1 MTDQNGHPTTSGDV
15 GLEDMRMQLR
25 EMERY
30 IKRRFDELST
40 EVNAASQLIG
50 MSEES
55 VKERFREVIEL
66 LNAISYRGDGRS
78 RAQAG
83 VELDAVVKI
92 TEDAANRILDAADRI
107 GERLE
112 DEATWSDASTRAD
125 ALDKTRNDIQEIL
138 IACAFQDITGQRIQR
153 ALDNLQTIESRLEA
167 TLSKFGIDTGPF
179 RESVEAHVEKGSEQ
193 AEIDR
198 LFDS

>member
-1 MTDQNGHPTTSGDV
+1 MTEDSRDSVANGVS
-15 GLEDMRMQLR
+15 LEDMQMQLR
-25 EMERY
+25 QMERY
-30 IKRRFDELST
+30 VKRRFDELST

-112 DEATWSDASTRAD
+112 DEAIWSDASARAD
-125 ALDKTRNDIQEIL
+125 ALDETRNDIQEIL

-167 TLSKFGIDTGPF
+167 TLSRFGIHTGSLK
-179 RESVEAHVEKGSEQ
+179 ENVEARVEKGSDQ
-193 AEIDR
+193 DEIDR
-198 LFDS
+198 LFES

>member
-1 MTDQNGHPTTSGDV
+1 MTDQNGHPATSRGV
-15 GLEDMRMQLR
+15 GLEDMQMQLR

-50 MSEES
+50 MSEDS

-112 DEATWSDASTRAD
+112 DEATWSDANARAD

-179 RESVEAHVEKGSEQ
+179 KESVEAHVEKGSGQ

-198 LFDS
+198 LFDP